1 MLWVGLTGGIGS
13 GKTTVAHIFA
23 SLGIPTYNADEAAKR
38 LMIENV
44 AIRKAITEKF
54 GSDSYSGEE
63 LNRSHLSKIV
73 FADPEKLNW
82 LNTLIH
88 PVTIADAHGWMKQ
101 QNSPYLIKEAA
112 LLFESG
118 AAKDL
123 DYIIGVT
130 APESL
135 RISRVVKR
143 DGIDASQVKKR
154 IALQVEESLKL
165 KLCDFIIDNDETT
178 PLLSQVLEI
187 DKQLRKRA
195 MQVAPSQSEP
205 TPL

>member
-1 MLWVGLTGGIGS
+1 ML
-13 GKTTVAHIFA
+13 F
-23 SLGIPTYNADEAAKR
+23 
-38 LMIENV
+38 
-44 AIRKAITEKF
+44 
-54 GSDSYSGEE
+54 
-63 LNRSHLSKIV
+63 RS
-73 FADPEKLNW
+73 
-82 LNTLIH
+82 H

-143 DGIDASQVKKR
+143 DGIDASQVKKKNRTASRR
-154 IALQVEESLKL
+154 IIEA
-165 KLCDFIIDNDETT
+165 
-178 PLLSQVLEI
+178 EI
-187 DKQLRKRA
+187 
-195 MQVAPSQSEP
+195 V
-205 TPL
+205 